1 VCVCVCVCVV
11 ARHAVRFA
19 KVDGVVAACDGCTVL
34 FIVFFL
40 FSLLPPFSLLA
51 RVPFCLSPLPPQCHH
66 HRLDLNGNSVRGI
79 LFAKELAK
87 VYQMHIF
94 ENLSDAKMK
103 VKPKESHKE
112 PQKEPRKE
120 PDYKSHH
127 KPHHKP
133 PTNQP
138 KENNTHPSG
147 YHSSNDPNAVTSS
160 WHLDVSDMKMN
171 PLKVPPNIS
180 VAFLWHVALPT
191 SATFLCVLIAFSTLV
206 SSSAP
211 VFCSGAPLHSFI
223 HSFIHSN
230 TETFRGIAGIVRP
243 FDHRRV
249 RGGHDH
255 VCLHRRTVRC
265 GVVEHGGLRR
275 QNTVAF
281 GHLQCTGGGRALFV
295 VQKRPC
301 VGCRRSLGRHTDGRR
316 PSKQPRRNHCVDDTG
331 VVGDSGTMKTRLARE
346 PPCTPR

>member
-1 VCVCVCVCVV
+1 
-11 ARHAVRFA
+11 
-19 KVDGVVAACDGCTVL
+19 
-34 FIVFFL
+34 
-40 FSLLPPFSLLA
+40 
-51 RVPFCLSPLPPQCHH
+51 
-66 HRLDLNGNSVRGI
+66 
-79 LFAKELAK
+79 
-87 VYQMHIF
+87 MHIF

-120 PDYKSHH
+120 PDYK
-127 KPHHKP
+127 PHHKP
-133 PTNQP
+133 PNHQPNNQP
-138 KENNTHPSG
+138 EKN
-147 YHSSNDPNAVTSS
+147 HSSNDPNAVTSS

-180 VAFLWHVALPT
+180 VACGVAHLPHFPLCSDRFFDTLFLLCTCFLFRCAT
-191 SATFLCVLIAFSTLV
+191 SS
-206 SSSAP
+206 
-211 VFCSGAPLHSFI
+211 I

-255 VCLHRRTVRC
+255 VRLHRRTVRC

-346 PPCTPR
+346 PSCTPR